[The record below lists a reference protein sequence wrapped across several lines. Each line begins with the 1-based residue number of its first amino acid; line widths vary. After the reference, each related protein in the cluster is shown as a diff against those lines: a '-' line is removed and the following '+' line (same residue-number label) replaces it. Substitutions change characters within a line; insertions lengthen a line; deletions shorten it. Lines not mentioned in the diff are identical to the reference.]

1 MMNKAE
7 HEKIVNEILEENYE
21 KNKKLLEEIEE
32 LHGELEYNR
41 EKAMKYD
48 ELLEDFYE
56 ERRKVKELRAINAQL
71 QQKREALE
79 FIIEKQERTLY
90 VFTDRRKEE

>member
-1 MMNKAE
+1 MNKSE

-32 LHGELEYNR
+32 LHEELEEVR

-48 ELLEDFYE
+48 GLLEDFYD
-56 ERRKVKELRAINAQL
+56 ERRKVKELQAINAQL
-71 QQKREALE
+71 QQRKEALE

-90 VFTDRRKEE
+90 AFTDRRKAE

>member
-1 MMNKAE
+1 MNKAE
-7 HEKIVNEILEENYE
+7 HKKIVNEILEENYE

-56 ERRKVKELRAINAQL
+56 ERRKVKELQAINAQL
-71 QQKREALE
+71 QDRKEALE
-79 FIIEKQERTLY
+79 FIVERQERTLY
-90 VFTDRRKEE
+90 AFTDRRKEG

>member
-1 MMNKAE
+1 MNKAE